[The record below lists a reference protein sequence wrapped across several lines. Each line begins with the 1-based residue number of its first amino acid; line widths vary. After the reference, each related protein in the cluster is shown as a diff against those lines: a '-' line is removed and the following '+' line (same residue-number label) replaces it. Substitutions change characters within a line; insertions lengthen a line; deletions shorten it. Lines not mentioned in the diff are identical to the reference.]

1 MLTADIDTSSIVE
14 VFKEAFNKKK
24 RKAIKRGVLFANFVT
39 LLMFIQNSLTH
50 VKKEKLSVPERLGIT
65 LVVLPSSEALE
76 LHLLMIMLPK
86 IKIKGVGK

>member
-24 RKAIKRGVLFANFVT
+24 QKAIKRGVLFTNFVT

-50 VKKEKLSVPERLGIT
+50 VKKRKTISP
-65 LVVLPSSEALE
+65 
-76 LHLLMIMLPK
+76 
-86 IKIKGVGK
+86 